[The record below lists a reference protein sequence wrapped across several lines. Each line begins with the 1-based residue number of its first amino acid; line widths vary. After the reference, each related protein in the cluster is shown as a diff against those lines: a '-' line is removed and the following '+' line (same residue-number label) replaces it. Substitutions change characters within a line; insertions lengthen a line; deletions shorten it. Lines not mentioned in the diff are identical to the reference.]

1 MKKLK
6 KTRKKW
12 IETKK
17 KLNES
22 KFALAQYST
31 NSKEHLDVMWKE
43 IYEWAT
49 QLLVLSKE
57 TERNR
62 IEIREVREEVER
74 LTLIVQGL
82 AFEIKRLSEKIDHAH
97 ENETH
102 EREKFALKIE
112 NEMLKFERRLPSAK
126 DKE

>member
-1 MKKLK
+1 
-6 KTRKKW
+6 
-12 IETKK
+12 
-17 KLNES
+17 
-22 KFALAQYST
+22 
-31 NSKEHLDVMWKE
+31 MWKE
-43 IYEWAT
+43 IYEWVA
-49 QLLVLSKE
+49 QLLVFAKE

-62 IEIREVREEVER
+62 ADIKEVNKEIER

-82 AFEIKRLSEKIDHAH
+82 AFEIKRLSEKIDYTH

-126 DKE
+126 EKE

>member
-1 MKKLK
+1 
-6 KTRKKW
+6 
-12 IETKK
+12 
-17 KLNES
+17 
-22 KFALAQYST
+22 
-31 NSKEHLDVMWKE
+31 MWKE

-62 IEIREVREEVER
+62 TDIKEVREEFER
-74 LTLIVQGL
+74 LTILVQGL

-102 EREKFALKIE
+102 EREKLALKLE
-112 NEMLKFERRLPSAK
+112 NEMLKFERRIPSGKEK
-126 DKE
+126 D

>member
-1 MKKLK
+1 
-6 KTRKKW
+6 
-12 IETKK
+12 
-17 KLNES
+17 
-22 KFALAQYST
+22 
-31 NSKEHLDVMWKE
+31 MWKE

-62 IEIREVREEVER
+62 ADIKEVNKEVER

-82 AFEIKRLSEKIDHAH
+82 AFEIKRLGEKIDRAH

-102 EREKFALKIE
+102 EREKLALKLE

-126 DKE
+126 EKE